1 MLKLGSQG
9 PAVIALQ
16 KTLKRYDPALGTD
29 GCFGRHTERTVRLAQ
44 RRLLVFPVDGIVG
57 PRTLAAIAAAEKKSA
72 ASKQEGGW
80 YEVAT
85 SLMSRAGSALR
96 SLETDMEKWLSAH
109 LPRAEDVSK
118 PLRPAIASTRQS
130 AVTAPM
136 PPGTVMP
143 VAGMRTSR
151 SGRRFIITHEAL
163 RGVSDRLHWPGGVS
177 GVTLGPGYDMGA
189 RRAATVVRDLTA
201 IGVPGSV
208 ASSVSQGAGLKGKSA
223 RDFVR
228 ANKTS
233 VVIDIQQ
240 ESALLNQILPQYEA
254 LVKSSVRILLHQ
266 HEFDALVSYA
276 YNPGG
281 GWTKT
286 TKLVNAHKPDAAME
300 EIARH
305 VKSGPDVVASLVRRR
320 QHETRLFLYGVYR

>member
-1 MLKLGSQG
+1 MLKLGNRG
-9 PAVIALQ
+9 PAVVAAQ
-16 KTLKRYDPALGTD
+16 TTMRRYDPTLGTD
-29 GCFGRHTERTVRLAQ
+29 GRFGRHTERTVRLAQ
-44 RRLLVFPVDGIVG
+44 RHLSVFPVDGIVRF
-57 PRTLAAIAAAEKKSA
+57 RTLAAIAAAENKSA

-85 SLMSRAGSALR
+85 SLMSRAGNALR
-96 SLETDMEKWLSAH
+96 SFETDGEKWLSAH
-109 LPRAEDVSK
+109 LPKADDVSK

-208 ASSVSQGAGLKGKSA
+208 ATSVSEGAGLKGKSA

-228 ANKTS
+228 ANKTL

-240 ESALLNQILPQYEA
+240 ESALLDQILPHYEA

-266 HEFDALVSYA
+266 HEFDALVSYT

-286 TKLVNAHKPDAAME
+286 TKLVNAHKPDAALE

-305 VKSGPDVVASLVRRR
+305 IKSGPNVVDSLVRRR
-320 QHETRLFLYGVYR
+320 KHEARLFLYGVYR